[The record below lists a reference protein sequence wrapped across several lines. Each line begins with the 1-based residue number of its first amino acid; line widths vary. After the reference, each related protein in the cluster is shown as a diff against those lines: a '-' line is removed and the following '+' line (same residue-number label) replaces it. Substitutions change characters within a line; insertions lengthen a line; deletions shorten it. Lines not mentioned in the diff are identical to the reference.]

1 MQGRLQGGMQISQG
15 AHLPGHFANALP
27 DFLRA
32 HARAP
37 TWRHATK
44 TLVVLGARAHVRKAI
59 NVDFLTL
66 YLEITAILFMAL
78 IITEL

>member
-1 MQGRLQGGMQISQG
+1 MQVNQG
-15 AHLPGHFANALP
+15 AHLTGHFANALP
-27 DFLRA
+27 YFLGA

-44 TLVVLGARAHVRKAI
+44 TLVVLGARAHVRKSL

-66 YLEITAILFMAL
+66 DLEITAVLFLADHL
-78 IITEL
+78 TEK

>member
-1 MQGRLQGGMQISQG
+1 MQGGMQVGQG

-27 DFLRA
+27 YFLGA

-44 TLVVLGARAHVRKAI
+44 TLVALGARAHVRKAI

-66 YLEITAILFMAL
+66 DLEITAILFMAL
-78 IITEL
+78 SITEL